1 MEEPKVSK
9 TLHFFNIALL
19 VSVLFMVF
27 LVDQKF
33 ESNKKEVAKKVE
45 ERVKKTEVF
54 EKLSLQADA
63 VYVYDVANDKVLYS
77 KNSAEQLPLASITK
91 LMTAL
96 VAVELL
102 PDNSNITIRSDFLR
116 EEGDS
121 GLVVSESWK
130 MRDLLDFSLV
140 TSSNDG
146 ARSLAS
152 VIGAVTLKTVDYNLG
167 RKEFIE
173 KMNER
178 AKNLGMTQSFFMNET
193 GLDVDTKV
201 SGGYGSAEDV
211 NKLMK
216 YLLVNYPEVLEP
228 TKYESIKISSD
239 DKNHTGKNTND
250 FVGSIPGLFAS
261 KTGYTNM
268 AGGNLVVAFDAGLGS
283 PMIITVLGSTQD
295 GRFEDVKK
303 LADATVEYLNQ

>member
-19 VSVLFMVF
+19 FAVLFMVF
-27 LVDQKF
+27 LVDQKY
-33 ESNKKEVAKKVE
+33 ESKKVEVAKVE
-45 ERVKKTEVF
+45 EKVRKTEVF

-63 VYVYDVANDKVLYS
+63 VYVYDVANDKVLFS
-77 KNSAEQLPLASITK
+77 KNSAKQLPLASITK

-116 EEGDS
+116 EEGDN
-121 GLVVSESWK
+121 GLIVSESWK

-152 VIGAVTLKTVDYNLG
+152 VIGAVTLNTNDYNLG
-167 RKEFIE
+167 RKDFIE
-173 KMNER
+173 KMNSR
-178 AKNLGMTQSFFMNET
+178 AKKLGMTQSFFLNET

-211 NKLMK
+211 SKLMK
-216 YLLVNYPEVLEP
+216 YLLLNYPEVLEP
-228 TKYESIKISSD
+228 TKYRSIKISSD
-239 DKNHTGKNTND
+239 DKSHTGENTND
-250 FVGSIPGLFAS
+250 FVGSIPGLLAS
-261 KTGYTNM
+261 KTGFTNM
-268 AGGNLVVAFDAGLGS
+268 AGGNLVVVFDAGLGS

-295 GRFEDVKK
+295 GRFEDVKN
-303 LADATVEYLNQ
+303 LADATLEYLNQ